1 MKKIRHFFGI
11 YFAETKEF
19 FMKSSAI
26 TRQLDALGRV
36 VIPVEM
42 RRNLNIGTRDF
53 VEIYSEDDR
62 IIVKKAGENCIFC
75 GGSENLLMFR
85 DRYICS
91 ECLAQLKQ

>member
-1 MKKIRHFFGI
+1 
-11 YFAETKEF
+11 
-19 FMKSSAI
+19 MKSSAI

-62 IIVKKAGENCIFC
+62 IIIKKAGENCIFC
-75 GGSENLLMFR
+75 GSPENLLIFR

>member
-1 MKKIRHFFGI
+1 
-11 YFAETKEF
+11 
-19 FMKSSAI
+19 MKSSAI

-62 IIVKKAGENCIFC
+62 IIVKKAG
-75 GGSENLLMFR
+75 
-85 DRYICS
+85 
-91 ECLAQLKQ
+91 